1 MSAKRV
7 ASTAPLVQ
15 CTYTADGLTASPTI
29 ARNNTTFNTTNL
41 AYDGFDRLSTT
52 TYPNSST
59 ETLSYDADGNVL
71 TRQTR
76 AGQTITFTYDTLNRL
91 KTKAAPSEPTVTY
104 AYDLAGRLIGASDNS
119 AAITAAAPPSGTLGT
134 ASMTYDELNRPLSF
148 TFGLAPAQTAP
159 SASTSTFNYAYD
171 LTNRRIGSTATDNS
185 WWSYPTTASTVAYT
199 ANSLDQYTAIGA
211 VTPTYDGNGDLTYDG
226 TFTYG
231 YDAEIGSFR

>member
-1 MSAKRV
+1 
-7 ASTAPLVQ
+7 VQ
-15 CTYTADGLTASPTI
+15 RAYTADGLTASLTI

-59 ETLSYDADGNVL
+59 EALGYDADGNVL

-76 AGQTITFTYDTLNRL
+76 AGQTITFTYDNLNRL

-119 AAITAAAPPSGTLGT
+119 AAITAAATPSGTLGT
-134 ASMTYDELNRPLSF
+134 ASMTYDQLNRPLSF
-148 TFGLAPAQTAP
+148 TFGPAPAQATPTA
-159 SASTSTFNYAYD
+159 SSSTFNYAYD
-171 LTNRRIGSTATDNS
+171 LTNRRIGASATDNS
-185 WWSYPTTASTVAYT
+185 WSSYPTTASTIAYT

-211 VTPTYDGNGDLTYDG
+211 VMPT
-226 TFTYG
+226 
-231 YDAEIGSFR
+231 